1 MGIEDR
7 DYYQERL
14 RQREQQERQERQQL
28 EHTRTRFAA
37 YDRQPRAAFQA
48 GERSLLG
55 MVLVWL
61 LVLGLA
67 YGGMKF
73 YQRVK
78 PASPIQPGAWSIP
91 RAADG
96 HFYVQGSVNGVQTIF
111 LVDTGASLVTINENL
126 ARTAHLYGGVPTT
139 FNTANGPAP
148 GRVLEGV
155 PVSIGSFTVATR
167 VGVGL
172 RMSSGAAESLLG
184 QSFLSRFDVLIQKDR
199 MVLRSR

>member
-7 DYYQERL
+7 DYYKERL

-78 PASPIQPGAWSIP
+78 QPAPIQPGAWSIP

-111 LVDTGASLVTINENL
+111 LVDTGASLVTISENWPAQPISTAAYPPLQHHQRPGTRPRTGGCCRFPL
-126 ARTAHLYGGVPTT
+126 ARLPWLRGWVLVCACPTALP
-139 FNTANGPAP
+139 NPCWA
-148 GRVLEGV
+148 
-155 PVSIGSFTVATR
+155 
-167 VGVGL
+167 
-172 RMSSGAAESLLG
+172 SLFCRAL
-184 QSFLSRFDVLIQKDR
+184 
-199 MVLRSR
+199 MC

>member
-1 MGIEDR
+1 MGMEDR

-14 RQREQQERQERQQL
+14 RQREQL
-28 EHTRTRFAA
+28 EHTRKGFK
-37 YDRQPRAAFQA
+37 A
-48 GERSLLG
+48 GERGLLG

-78 PASPIQPGAWSIP
+78 PASHVQPGVWSIP

-111 LVDTGASLVTINENL
+111 LIDTGASLVTINENL

-139 FNTANGPAP
+139 FSTANGTAP

-155 PVSIGSFTVATR
+155 PVSIGSITIHTR

-172 RMSSGAAESLLG
+172 NMAEGGAESLLG
-184 QSFLSRFDVLIQKDR
+184 QSFLSRFDVLMQKDQ
-199 MVLRSR
+199 MVLRAR